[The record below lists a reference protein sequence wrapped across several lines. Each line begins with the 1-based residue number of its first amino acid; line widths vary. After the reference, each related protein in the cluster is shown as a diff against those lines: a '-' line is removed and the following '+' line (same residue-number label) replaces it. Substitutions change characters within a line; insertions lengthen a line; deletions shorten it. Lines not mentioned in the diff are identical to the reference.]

1 MRIIRHIFDGDFYNR
16 VVLKDDYLVCSVF
29 SLRVVGIDDYN
40 NQRNRI
46 KADDTEAVNDFI
58 EFINSPYT
66 IRPKHN
72 RFYFNYYV
80 DSDVVNA
87 QVFQNDLQNTDFK
100 RVLQFKGAY
109 TLHFDQPRPDFSS
122 YSVNWDYR
130 QDICTAFT
138 PLLAN
143 SYHSKQKFKYWAEIN
158 QWMQICVVY
167 LPSSRAN
174 AYDDTNTLD
183 VMSCYR
189 CPADIIDMRSGTNTL
204 NITEIDDS
212 TYDVGLYR
220 DVFPR
225 CKVIMPKSVMSGEVA
240 HIRCEL
246 RHRDPDKGFLPEGP
260 LFEPPVKLML
270 DTSGGYLPVNRKYTE
285 NGIAEFDL
293 YTDHVPPGTT
303 IKVKVNADV
312 FTNVGAEIIQ
322 VC

>member
-1 MRIIRHIFDGDFYNR
+1 MRIMRFDFDGDFYNR

-29 SLRVVGIDDYN
+29 SICLMDVYDYEHV
-40 NQRNRI
+40 RDRI
-46 KADDTEAVNDFI
+46 KATDTEAAADFV

-72 RFYFNYYV
+72 SFYFNYV
-80 DSDVVNA
+80 IDEEILGKTLSQEDVPEG
-87 QVFQNDLQNTDFK
+87 LK
-100 RVLQFKGAY
+100 RVLKFKGAY
-109 TLHFDQPRPDFSS
+109 SLVFSQPRTDFMFQSL
-122 YSVNWDYR
+122 NWDYR

-138 PLLAN
+138 PSLAM
-143 SYHSKQKFKYWAEIN
+143 SYHAKQKYKYWAEIN
-158 QWMQICVVY
+158 QWMRICIVYMPSARSKPYDETNSMEVV
-167 LPSSRAN
+167 
-174 AYDDTNTLD
+174 
-183 VMSCYR
+183 SCYK
-189 CPADIIDMRSGTNTL
+189 CPADIIDMRTDPGEQK
-204 NITEIDDS
+204 IES
-212 TYDVGLYR
+212 TSDLAYDADWIRLVY
-220 DVFPR
+220 PR
-225 CKVIMPKSVMSGEVA
+225 CKVIMPKSVMSGEVV

-260 LFEPPVKLML
+260 LFEPPIKLML

>member
-1 MRIIRHIFDGDFYNR
+1 MRIMLFKFDGNFYNR
-16 VVLKDDYLVCSVF
+16 VVLKDNYLVCSVF
-29 SLRVVGIDDYN
+29 NLVITGKDAYETTT
-40 NQRNRI
+40 NRI
-46 KADDTEAVNDFI
+46 KSSDGEASADFL

-72 RFYFNYYV
+72 HFYFNYYV
-80 DSDVVNA
+80 DQDVLGKE
-87 QVFQNDLQNTDFK
+87 VFQDDLADTDFV
-100 RVLQFKGAY
+100 RVMQFKGAY
-109 TLHFDQPRPDFSS
+109 SLDFSQPRTDFSFQS
-122 YSVNWDYR
+122 LNWDYR

-138 PLLAN
+138 PSLAM
-143 SYHSKQKFKYWAEIN
+143 SYHAKQKYKYWAEIN
-158 QWMQICVVY
+158 QWMRICIVYMPSARSLPYADENSMEVV
-167 LPSSRAN
+167 
-174 AYDDTNTLD
+174 
-183 VMSCYR
+183 SCYR
-189 CPADIIDMRSGTNTL
+189 CPADIIDMRTDAG
-204 NITEIDDS
+204 EQKIDTTSDLQEDADWIRLV
-212 TYDVGLYR
+212 Y
-220 DVFPR
+220 PR